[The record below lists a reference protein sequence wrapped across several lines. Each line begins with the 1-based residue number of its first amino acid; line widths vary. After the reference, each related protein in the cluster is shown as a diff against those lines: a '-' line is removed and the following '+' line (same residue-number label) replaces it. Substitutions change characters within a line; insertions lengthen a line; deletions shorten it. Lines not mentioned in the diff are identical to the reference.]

1 MDIRHMV
8 RNILLRNGKIKQ
20 ILLNLFIHKEE
31 KTYQQIL
38 RGSKVSERRKT
49 VRKIQQKCF
58 QNLGE
63 RHVVMATISAS
74 HPGGLKFKTYRRKTN
89 FPNLILI
96 SYSWVMLQI
105 SKSTWGISL
114 LCYIVLFSC
123 FQLRYNYFFY

>member
-49 VRKIQQKCF
+49 VRKIQQKM
-58 QNLGE
+58 L
-63 RHVVMATISAS
+63 
-74 HPGGLKFKTYRRKTN
+74 PKFGRAACCN
-89 FPNLILI
+89 GNH
-96 SYSWVMLQI
+96 
-105 SKSTWGISL
+105 
-114 LCYIVLFSC
+114 LCQSPWRSEV
-123 FQLRYNYFFY
+123 